1 MRWNTL
7 TSLHSEQND
16 PTSAIGKQEVVA
28 EDMHQAAD
36 MRPMVVVE
44 DMNREVEAEDMDRME
59 AVGML
64 VLKSE

>member
-1 MRWNTL
+1 
-7 TSLHSEQND
+7 
-16 PTSAIGKQEVVA
+16 VVA

-44 DMNREVEAEDMDRME
+44 DMNREVVAEDMDRME
-59 AVGML
+59 AVGMP